1 MARARNWRRWR
12 LVEMEMELDRRSH
25 WEREEE
31 GGLGFEVVDWSLR
44 KNLWSLGNDECIR
57 IDGLI

>member
-12 LVEMEMELDRRSH
+12 LVEMELNRRSH
-25 WEREEE
+25 WEGEE

-57 IDGLI
+57 IEGLI